1 MSALIWCPFADEDSA
16 AIVELRKRFMNSSR
30 TVLSAPIVSGER
42 PSDRQPSQ
50 AGV

>member
-1 MSALIWCPFADEDSA
+1 MAEDEIA
-16 AIVELRKRFMNSSR
+16 VIAELKKRFRNSSR

-42 PSDRQPSQ
+42 PSERQPSQ